1 MLAFVLLFH
10 NQPMR
15 QTFHDLSMSMYFVC
29 IFQDS
34 GGDFTMFRN
43 LVREAFECYMP
54 YVCRYGD
61 VVAACFESLPTLEPS
76 KVSTT
81 RIITGPYD

>member
-1 MLAFVLLFH
+1 
-10 NQPMR
+10 
-15 QTFHDLSMSMYFVC
+15 
-29 IFQDS
+29 
-34 GGDFTMFRN
+34 MFKD

-61 VVAACFESLPTLEPS
+61 VVAASFESLPTLESS

-81 RIITGPYD
+81 NYRTL